1 MEEIEKQ
8 LEKQFQT
15 GITDEVKRTMLINIR
30 PFIISGSK
38 KLGLASLFFLIR
50 RGTWH
55 LENGV
60 FVLACRRLTGRVRR
74 FMGGGKRNMNVVGT
88 PATLPAAANYDR
100 AVAGELIEEDA
111 SVMSARIKAQAL
123 VEAARISARSVTFL
137 SLSLFVLSAAL
148 IAAMILAIHQGNGA

>member
-15 GITDEVKRTMLINIR
+15 GTDKVRNSMLINIR

-38 KLGLASLFFLIR
+38 KLGLASLFFMIR

-60 FVLACRRLTGRVRR
+60 FVLAYRRLTGRVRR
-74 FMGGGKRNMNVVGT
+74 FIGGGRRNTKVVGT
-88 PATLPAAANYDR
+88 SATLPAAANYGR
-100 AVAGELIEEDA
+100 AMAGELVEEDP
-111 SVMSARIKAQAL
+111 SVMSARIKAQAH
-123 VEAARISARSVTFL
+123 VEAARISARSATFL

-148 IAAMILAIHQGNGA
+148 IATMILAIHQGKGA